1 VLTEQVD
8 ETAAPLHAGG
18 FSFDGGGNNELG
30 GEHLRPEF

>member
-18 FSFDGGGNNELG
+18 FSLKEEETTSLVKCI
-30 GEHLRPEF
+30 